1 MDRKHLLENL
11 FDKKILKIIQLL
23 LRNSEEEFYLQEISK
38 KARVPISTVYRIV
51 NLLTSLNILEQV
63 KIKKLKL
70 YRIADNEHVKF
81 ISSFIEEKVSAIKE
95 FVDKAKNVEGVQYI
109 ILHGQEEKEKANL
122 LIIGDISNQTILKS
136 LIYDIKTK
144 YKYTISMLTL
154 EAAQFKQMTDMGLYP
169 GKKKVLYQKQS
180 L

>member
-23 LRNSEEEFYLQEISK
+23 LRNPEDEFYLQEISK
-38 KARVPISTVYRIV
+38 KARVPITTVYRII
-51 NLLTSLNILEQV
+51 NSLTNLNIIERV

-70 YRIADNEHVKF
+70 YRIANNEQVKF
-81 ISSFIEEKVSAIKE
+81 ISSFIEEKVSAIQE
-95 FVDKAKNVEGVQYI
+95 FIDKAKNVEGVQYI
-109 ILHGQEEKEKANL
+109 VLHGTEDKDKANL
-122 LIIGDISNQTILKS
+122 LVIGDIDNQTKLKS

-144 YKYTISMLTL
+144 YNFTISMLTL

-169 GKKKVLYQKQS
+169 GKKKVLYKK
-180 L
+180 